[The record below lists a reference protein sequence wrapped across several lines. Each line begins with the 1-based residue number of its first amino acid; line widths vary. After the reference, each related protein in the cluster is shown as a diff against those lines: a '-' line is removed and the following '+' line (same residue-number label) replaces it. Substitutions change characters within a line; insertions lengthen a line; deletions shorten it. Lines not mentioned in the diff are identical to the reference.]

1 MKDTPTNGPI
11 STSIIQK
18 EREVVSSRHSFLSN
32 HLQALGEGKED
43 LLEIGREIVT
53 GALLRKR
60 GERV

>member
-1 MKDTPTNGPI
+1 MI
-11 STSIIQK
+11 TSITQN
-18 EREVVSSRHSFLSN
+18 EREVISSRHSFLSS
-32 HLQALGEGKED
+32 HFQALGEGKED